1 MRIHLLAALAILASS
16 AAPVPAHAGFPVRVK
31 MRCPVGG
38 EQFTHTTTASM
49 STWGERPDGKPYGSW
64 TFPLALPECP
74 TNGLIVFREEFSRA
88 EKANLQRLIAD
99 PAYRALRSTDT
110 PYYRA
115 YWLEGRLE
123 PGSVDATWL
132 LLRAIWEAEEGS
144 DRRARYLREF
154 AEQAEAAPS
163 STAYWTML
171 QLRAVNARRELG
183 EFDAARARLGALPTP
198 PAPPA
203 AVAGESEEAAWA
215 REDAAEQAEAMAA
228 YRTGLQVLIDRGD
241 ASIAPLDM
249 LPEREVAERCVDLGD
264 RITESEISQR
274 VCTSEAVAAEME
286 EIRSIRAEMAAA
298 GE

>member
-16 AAPVPAHAGFPVRVK
+16 AAPAQAGFPIRVK

-38 EQFTHTTTASM
+38 EQFTHTTTGSM

-74 TNGLIVFREEFSRA
+74 TNGLVVFREEFSRA
-88 EKANLQRLIAD
+88 EKATLRRLIAD

-115 YWLEGRLE
+115 HWLESRLE
-123 PGSVDATWL
+123 PGSVEATWL

-154 AEQAEAAPS
+154 AQQAEAAPS
-163 STAYWTML
+163 STEYWTML

-183 EFDAARARLGALPTP
+183 EFEAARARLAALPP
-198 PAPPA
+198 PPEPPA
-203 AVAGESEEAAWA
+203 AVEGESEEAAWA
-215 REDAAEQAEAMAA
+215 REEAADEAEGMAA
-228 YRTGLQVLIDRGD
+228 YGTLLQVLIDRGD

-264 RITESEISQR
+264 RIAESDIARR
-274 VCTSEAVAAEME
+274 VCTSEAVAADME
-286 EIRSIRAEMAAA
+286 EIRIIRAEMAAA
-298 GE
+298 GG

>member
-1 MRIHLLAALAILASS
+1 MRIHLLAALAILTSS
-16 AAPVPAHAGFPVRVK
+16 AAPAPAHAGFPVRVK

-88 EKANLQRLIAD
+88 EKATLQRLIAD
-99 PAYRALRSTDT
+99 PAYRALRSSDT

-115 YWLEGRLE
+115 HWLEGRLN

-132 LLRAIWEAEEGS
+132 LLRAVWEAEEGS

-154 AEQAEAAPS
+154 AQQAEAAPS
-163 STAYWTML
+163 STEYWTML
-171 QLRAVNARRELG
+171 QLRAVNAHRELG
-183 EFDAARARLGALPTP
+183 EFDAARARLATLPTP

-215 REDAAEQAEAMAA
+215 REEAAEQAQAMAA

-264 RITESEISQR
+264 RIAESDLAQR
-274 VCTSEAVAAEME
+274 VCTTEAVAAEME

-298 GE
+298 GG

>member
-1 MRIHLLAALAILASS
+1 MRIHLLAALALLASS
-16 AAPVPAHAGFPVRVK
+16 AAPAPAHAGYPIRVK

-64 TFPLALPECP
+64 TFPIALPECP
-74 TNGLIVFREEFSRA
+74 TNGLVVFREEFSRA
-88 EKANLQRLIAD
+88 EKATLRRLIAD

-123 PGSVDATWL
+123 PESVEATWL

-154 AEQAEAAPS
+154 AQQAEAAPS
-163 STAYWTML
+163 TTEFWIML

-183 EFDAARARLGALPTP
+183 EFDAARARLAALPAP
-198 PAPPA
+198 PEPPA

-215 REDAAEQAEAMAA
+215 RQEAVDQAEGVAA
-228 YRTGLQVLIDRGD
+228 YRTRLQMLVDRAD

-264 RITESEISQR
+264 RIAESDIARQ
-274 VCTSEAVAAEME
+274 VCTSEAVAADME

-298 GE
+298 GG